1 VCALQTFGSKMSCQ
15 KTFAHLLSAVTERLR
30 SLGYP
35 APRYCFVGNI
45 AGASYSIQEALPGV
59 PLGRCTPELLPR
71 LLDLNTLQV
80 GQALSM
86 PRNWPAPV
94 VQTVLHGG
102 DGFCLLETMRA
113 YSSTTS
119 ELLDVLQRVVT
130 TYADTPIATDDI
142 VHIDFNPANILV
154 DDGQISGVVDW
165 EDAHAG
171 DCTFDLATLLFYSYD
186 IAALREPLQRLA
198 LDRAGINA
206 LDDASSR
213 PIIMARRRICAAV
226 ARPHEGFT
234 FGWGEAFRRRHV
246 AGSRHGI
253 VLARRR
259 QWRAQQQRVRARRA
273 SAVFPGGAEQRYVVS
288 AAQCCIAAV
297 RAWAIG

>member
-1 VCALQTFGSKMSCQ
+1 MQVPITATS
-15 KTFAHLLSAVTERLR
+15 LLEQINRRHGVGLMLLERYQQGEQGAFELADQRGDRYVLKWSMGDNKIERLRLAGAVTERLR

-94 VQTVLHGG
+94 VKTVLHGG

-130 TYADTPIATDDI
+130 AYADTPIATDDI

-198 LDRAGINA
+198 LDRAGPNA
-206 LDDASSR
+206 LRMYLAHMILRQVEWS
-213 PIIMARRRICAAV
+213 ARHH
-226 ARPHEGFT
+226 ARATVDNWLGI
-234 FGWGEAFRRRHV
+234 
-246 AGSRHGI
+246 AGLILRDWM
-253 VLARRR
+253 L
-259 QWRAQQQRVRARRA
+259 
-273 SAVFPGGAEQRYVVS
+273 
-288 AAQCCIAAV
+288 
-297 RAWAIG
+297 